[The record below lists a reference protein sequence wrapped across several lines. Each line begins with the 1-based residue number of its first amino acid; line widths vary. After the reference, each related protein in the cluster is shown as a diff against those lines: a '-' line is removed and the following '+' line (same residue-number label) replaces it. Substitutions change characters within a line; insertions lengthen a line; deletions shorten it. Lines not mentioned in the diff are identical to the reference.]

1 MNENELDQGL
11 DPSLEEGSTSVGNE
25 VYVRNYQKANGCLDA
40 QFLFS
45 LKSLFR

>member
-25 VYVRNYQKANGCLDA
+25 VYVRNSPKANASLDA
-40 QFLFS
+40 LFLFS
-45 LKSLFR
+45 LKTLLR